1 MQLCSS
7 AVVFLVLFSVNA
19 AKRSLMRESEDGVRL
34 ETEKNELE
42 FRLTQLQETHKY
54 CYCLLHILIHTHTH
68 SLSLFLSLSLS
79 LSLTLSLSLSF
90 SRVNVQLFKEEITD
104 YREKLDY
111 ENKIR

>member
-1 MQLCSS
+1 MCDELPCNY

-68 SLSLFLSLSLS
+68 TLSFTLSHSLSLELMSSC
-79 LSLTLSLSLSF
+79 
-90 SRVNVQLFKEEITD
+90 SRKRLQSTE
-104 YREKLDY
+104 RS
-111 ENKIR
+111 

>member
-1 MQLCSS
+1 MCDELPCNY

-54 CYCLLHILIHTHTH
+54 CYCLLHILIHTHT
-68 SLSLFLSLSLS
+68 LFLSLSLSFS
-79 LSLTLSLSLSF
+79 LSLTLSLSLELMSSC
-90 SRVNVQLFKEEITD
+90 SRKRLQST
-104 YREKLDY
+104 EKS
-111 ENKIR
+111 

>member
-1 MQLCSS
+1 MCDELPCNY

-54 CYCLLHILIHTHTH
+54 CYCLLHILIHTHT
-68 SLSLFLSLSLS
+68 LFLSLSLS
-79 LSLTLSLSLSF
+79 SPIHLAASKGH
-90 SRVNVQLFKEEITD
+90 KEIIE
-104 YREKLDY
+104 LL
-111 ENKIR
+111 IRYIQYI